1 MSSVTQQGYFFPSVI
16 CAFGFLVFAHAS
28 WLTIQ
33 YRHQLKMDALEFEYA
48 PTVVIAE
55 CAVAAFLTMFAGMS
69 LAGTLKPI
77 RSELAESANESL
89 NFRPDFVPLYQ
100 GRTHAIRR

>member
-33 YRHQLKMDALEFEYA
+33 CTSWWDPRGLGGFTLVGLQTYA
-48 PTVVIAE
+48 DSNKSW
-55 CAVAAFLTMFAGMS
+55 L
-69 LAGTLKPI
+69 
-77 RSELAESANESL
+77 
-89 NFRPDFVPLYQ
+89 VPFFF
-100 GRTHAIRR
+100 